1 MPHCWKSHALAQLEY
16 LAMHKVQMYAGA
28 INKSLY
34 GFAYVQAMIHSLML
48 GLYFRSDA
56 QTIQ

>member
-1 MPHCWKSHALAQLEY
+1 
-16 LAMHKVQMYAGA
+16 MHKVQMYAGA
-28 INKSLY
+28 INTSLY
-34 GFAYVQAMIHSLML
+34 GFAYVQAIIHSLML